1 MPLLIYIFIAFYR
14 LFLAA
19 GQTKEEER
27 RMRIIRDI
35 FTCGT
40 RTWVIAP
47 AVTDFKKKSK
57 VPELVVNTKE
67 TKQLKLLSIKLT
79 KFLFFFFFI
88 HRCQEIRLETSQ

>member
-27 RMRIIRDI
+27 RMRIRDI

-47 AVTDFKKKSK
+47 AVTDF
-57 VPELVVNTKE
+57 
-67 TKQLKLLSIKLT
+67 
-79 KFLFFFFFI
+79 
-88 HRCQEIRLETSQ
+88 

>member
-40 RTWVIAP
+40 RIRGLSRQRSLT
-47 AVTDFKKKSK
+47 FKKVKSTGARCK
-57 VPELVVNTKE
+57 YERNKT
-67 TKQLKLLSIKLT
+67 TQTSIHQ
-79 KFLFFFFFI
+79 I
-88 HRCQEIRLETSQ
+88 D